1 MPKGEKYVDRYP
13 YIHLPQILQRENDRK
28 RKRCSNS
35 FEKGGEIF
43 KEENFSQGGEI
54 IFKGEKSSKG
64 KDIFL

>member
-13 YIHLPQILQRENDRK
+13 YIHLPQNLQRENDRK

-43 KEENFSQGGEI
+43 KERKILLSGRKEYFSQGGEI
-54 IFKGEKSSKG
+54 IF
-64 KDIFL
+64 